1 MALINKMKMK
11 MSVTDKIPVVLLI
24 TSLLFGAC
32 AKRINRNCRIVASTL
47 NPFDDTT
54 RVYYRD
60 NGKVRKVET
69 GISITEF
76 NYSGNQLTAIRTD
89 TGRFT
94 SRTVVDINS
103 AGLATNVRVYFDEAG
118 NTWANTAYEYDG
130 EEVNKK
136 TFTSSAGGR
145 EDITTY
151 TWIDHNIYSST
162 SNGNTTNW
170 QYFSPFQY
178 KQQVGDYMSYQEL
191 INGYAVY
198 RTKDLLWTGD
208 RAQFINYEFNGNA
221 NISAVS
227 FNVGNTRFTLKYEY
241 ECN

>member
-1 MALINKMKMK
+1 
-11 MSVTDKIPVVLLI
+11 MSVTDKIPAVLLI
-24 TSLLFGAC
+24 TSLLFAAC
-32 AKRINRNCRIVASTL
+32 AKRLNSHCRIVASTL

-54 RVYYRD
+54 RVYYRND
-60 NGKVRKVET
+60 GKVRRVET
-69 GISITEF
+69 GISITEY
-76 NYSGNQLTAIRTD
+76 NYSRNQLTAIRTD
-89 TGRFT
+89 TGIFT

-103 AGLATNVRVYFDEAG
+103 AGLATNVRVYSDQAG
-118 NTWANTAYEYDG
+118 NAWANTAYEYVG

-136 TFTSSAGGR
+136 TFTTSVGGR

-151 TWIDHNIYSST
+151 TWVDHNIFSST

-170 QYFSPFQY
+170 QYYSQF
-178 KQQVGDYMSYQEL
+178 KQQVGDFLSYQEL

-208 RAQFINYEFNGNA
+208 KVQFINYEFNSNI
-221 NISAVS
+221 NISTVS